1 MANVSP
7 PRSIFPPYSSARLHF
22 HCPTQTQPKYA
33 EAPVTCSR
41 GEAASLLPGSA
52 VYMGTLFF
60 FRPLPLV
67 QRQLS
72 IFAASSLR
80 RDWGDRC
87 SLENGAERSTPHSN
101 SIEPRSPPI
110 GWNRSGLRAAD
121 WPLKMH
127 SRMMSRPTRR
137 SAQPTLNSLGPLN
150 GIFFFNTSSCSNQSF
165 TPRRRADH
173 YCHQTN

>member
-22 HCPTQTQPKYA
+22 HCPTRTGL
-33 EAPVTCSR
+33 PVTCSR

-52 VYMGTLFF
+52 AVYTGTLFF
-60 FRPLPLV
+60 LRPLPLV

-101 SIEPRSPPI
+101 SMEPRSPPI

-127 SRMMSRPTRR
+127 SRPTRR

-150 GIFFFNTSSCSNQSF
+150 GIFFLSF
-165 TPRRRADH
+165 FF
-173 YCHQTN
+173 